1 MFSESDLDEA
11 AAAGAIPPDEV
22 ERLRRFQ
29 SERRR
34 APGIDEEEFRLVTGF
49 NDIFVSLAAIIALF
63 AVAALG
69 SAIAPFIGAV
79 AVAGLSFWLAKLFT
93 AKRRMAL
100 PSIILLAG
108 FVGGV
113 ASAIGALGGG
123 PLAAIAAAFAAW
135 VHWRTYRVPITIS
148 FGTGALV
155 ILWLSLFD
163 GQFNLS
169 NNDEVFLVAV
179 LVAGLAV
186 FALAMWWDRSD
197 PGRVTRR
204 SDIAFWLHLQA
215 ATLIV
220 HPLFWLTGLAQN
232 SRSVGGAAGVFLIY
246 LLLSLVALAIDRR
259 ALLVS
264 ALAYVLF
271 ALGAMIFKFGVTG
284 LAVPLTALTIG
295 SALLLL
301 SALWHQ
307 ARHALVRL
315 LPATWRGWLPD
326 LDRPAPASKQLSPA
340 PAA

>member
-34 APGIDEEEFRLVTGF
+34 TPGIDEEEFRLVTGF

-63 AVAALG
+63 AVATLG
-69 SAIAPFIGAV
+69 SALAPPLGAAAV
-79 AVAGLSFWLAKLFT
+79 AAASFWLAFLFT

-100 PSIILLAG
+100 PSIILLGA
-108 FVGGV
+108 FVLG
-113 ASAIGALGGG
+113 IGSTISLLGGEA
-123 PLAAIAAAFAAW
+123 LAAIAAAVAAL
-135 VHWRTYRVPITIS
+135 VHWRFFRVPITVA

-155 ILWLSLFD
+155 ILWLSLASGSSWND
-163 GQFNLS
+163 GTG
-169 NNDEVFLVAV
+169 FLTAM
-179 LVAGLAV
+179 LFAGVAV

-220 HPLFWLTGLAQN
+220 HPLFWLTGLAQG
-232 SRSVGGAAGVFLIY
+232 SATPGGAAIVMIVYVALN
-246 LLLSLVALAIDRR
+246 LVALAIDRR

-271 ALGAMIFKFGVTG
+271 ALGSLMIKMGPSG
-284 LAVPLTALTIG
+284 LAVPLTALVIG

-301 SALWHQ
+301 SALWHH
-307 ARHALVRL
+307 ARRGFVRR
-315 LPATWRGWLPD
+315 LPTQWRHWLPD
-326 LDRPAPASKQLSPA
+326 LDRQPVQPTVSPA